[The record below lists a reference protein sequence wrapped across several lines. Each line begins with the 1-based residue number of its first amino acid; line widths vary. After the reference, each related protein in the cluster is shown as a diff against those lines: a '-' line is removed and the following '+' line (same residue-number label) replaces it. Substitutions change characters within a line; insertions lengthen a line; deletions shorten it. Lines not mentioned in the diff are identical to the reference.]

1 MPSTVTTFEQLF
13 DLEVVGEN
21 RFTARRPATVW
32 KRIFGGLVVSQALAA
47 TMRTIHD
54 KRPVHSL
61 HSYFLLPGDPAIPLV
76 FDVEHLRE
84 GKSFAARC
92 CRVWQADKLIF
103 ILMASFHVE
112 ELGLE
117 HSEPMPDVTPPERLE
132 SFADLQRKHRP
143 ARPRPMF
150 EYFVER
156 SPLDIRPEDPDR
168 YFSNDKISPRQA
180 RQATWFKATSQ
191 LESRAHLHECVL
203 AYASDMTLL
212 DSTLVVHRRSVTD
225 GSLQPA
231 SLDHTIWF
239 HRPFRADEWLL
250 FAQKSP
256 NAGAAR
262 GLAFGHIYK
271 RDGELVA
278 TVAQEG
284 LIRPMNK

>member
-1 MPSTVTTFEQLF
+1 MPATATTFEQLF
-13 DLEVVGEN
+13 ELEAIGED
-21 RFTARRPATVW
+21 RFTARGPATVW
-32 KRIFGGLVVSQALAA
+32 KRIFGGLVVSQSLAA
-47 TMRTIHD
+47 TMRTIPD
-54 KRPVHSL
+54 SRPVHSL

-76 FDVEHLRE
+76 FHVEHLRE

-103 ILMASFHVE
+103 MLMASFHVE
-112 ELGLE
+112 EPGLE
-117 HSEPMPDVTPPERLE
+117 HSEPMPEVTPPESLE
-132 SFADLQRKHRP
+132 SFADLQRRHRP
-143 ARPRPMF
+143 VRPRPMF
-150 EYFVER
+150 EYFVEN

-168 YFSNDKISPRQA
+168 YFSNDKTRSRPA
-180 RQATWFKATSQ
+180 RQATWFKATAT
-191 LESRAHLHECVL
+191 LEDRPHLHECVL

-212 DSTLVVHRRSVTD
+212 DSTVVTHGRSVTD

-250 FAQKSP
+250 FAQSSP

-284 LIRPMNK
+284 LIRPVSK